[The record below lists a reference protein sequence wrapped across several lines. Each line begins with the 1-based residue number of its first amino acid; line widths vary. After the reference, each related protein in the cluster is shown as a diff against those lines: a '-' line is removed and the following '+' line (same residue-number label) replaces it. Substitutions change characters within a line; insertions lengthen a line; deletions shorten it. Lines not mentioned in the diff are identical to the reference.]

1 MKKLIKK
8 IIICVAMSFLVVLM
22 IYNFKTPKIAKA
34 YDSKD
39 CFSYFYDEPNHKLTF
54 KKNDFSNDI
63 DIGDYILYKVTKDN
77 GSYFY
82 VYDNIIDNQ
91 NIYDISFH
99 DCLDLGIRDK
109 FDDVYMK
116 IIYLDNDKYD
126 VFLSKIDSLKFDKL
140 FTNAI
145 DINFE
150 SDEGKKLI
158 ERAFY
163 DEKAGLRDVDVPVCY
178 DLNAY
183 EEAKLLTDSDQGLEY
198 YSQNTNTKKLDDD
211 PITNFVPKQYFTWV
225 GNHEYTGLMYKF
237 MIETKAVSDNSQT
250 MIKYASEVTIIR
262 YSIIQ
267 SVESGDT
274 LDGELQKTNFE
285 VNFKYGWHGN
295 YYCYLKNNDSNWK
308 TYDFNPHKDSIV
320 RTQGNVHRLE
330 MKYFSNSF
338 SLINQDGTLCKKSSI
353 KTAEI
358 SINFKLSNLKFNY
371 DYVDFMFYL
380 IQKFDKYASAYFDTV
395 EFVGNVLNMICSDD
409 DLSDLYDLNKGVTI
423 DNYINVKASN
433 KSVMYKDDLTQKI
446 SILHDDQNYEM
457 IVANGYDYNK
467 IVNRFSLEDPSYCV
481 RLCIAV
487 QDYKNTQCYVDG
499 RTYIIT
505 NDGIFFVDYD
515 KIKVEYNNFD
525 SVTENENT
533 SFGDKDWYC
542 FKYTISSDSIL
553 QIRTDINTLDIAFNN
568 ATWLKVYDQRYNLL
582 YYFDGYSTNTT
593 YYTGNASGIIKLSY
607 NNGASNFY
615 YIQTGFLKK
624 TNINYKVL
632 ISEPETYTSLALS
645 YTQNDNI
652 KYFKYRYNDGQTR
665 FRESFF
671 NIGAISPTV
680 NCETIFE
687 IYSEDLIRKNYAI
700 DGLWEDTGDD
710 ESNMN
715 SYKEN
720 IKLNDGEYYYIKVAV
735 SPKYRVFGNVRLEI
749 NHKETWQ

>member
-8 IIICVAMSFLVVLM
+8 IIICVAMSFLAVLM

-39 CFSYFYDEPNHKLTF
+39 NFSCFYDEPNHKLTF

-77 GSYFY
+77 GLYFY

-99 DCLDLGIRDK
+99 DCLDLGIRDN
-109 FDDVYMK
+109 FDDIYLK

-145 DINFE
+145 EINFE

-183 EEAKLLTDSDQGLEY
+183 EEAKLLTDSDQGLEH

-211 PITNFVPKQYFTWV
+211 PITNFIPKQYFTWV

-262 YSIIQ
+262 YSI
-267 SVESGDT
+267 T
-274 LDGELQKTNFE
+274 QKAKENGIENDEQITYFTTS
-285 VNFKYGWHGN
+285 FKYGWHGN
-295 YYCYLKNNDSNWK
+295 YYCYLKNDDSVWK

-320 RTQGNVHRLE
+320 RTQGNVHELE

-338 SLINQDGTLCKKSSI
+338 SLINQDESLCCNAYMSDADILIDHSLLNGASSTLEYVDLLVSII
-353 KTAEI
+353 KT
-358 SINFKLSNLKFNY
+358 
-371 DYVDFMFYL
+371 
-380 IQKFDKYASAYFDTV
+380 FDKYASAYLDTV
-395 EFVGNVLNMICSDD
+395 EFIGNALDLIFNKN

-423 DNYINVKASN
+423 DDYINVKASRNSISKASDLFYDVVIHN
-433 KSVMYKDDLTQKI
+433 KTENNQ
-446 SILHDDQNYEM
+446 M
-457 IVANGYDYNK
+457 IVANGFDYDK
-467 IVNRFSLEDPSYCV
+467 IKKRFDFNDSSYCV
-481 RLCIAV
+481 KLEITID
-487 QDYKNTQCYVDG
+487 DYKNTQCYVDG

-515 KIKVEYNNFD
+515 KIKVEYINFD

-533 SFGDKDWYC
+533 SFRDNDWYC
-542 FKYTISSDSIL
+542 FKYSISSDSIL
-553 QIRTDINTLDIAFNN
+553 QIRTNINTLNIAFNN
-568 ATWLKVYDQRYNLL
+568 ATWLKVYDQKYNLL
-582 YYFDGYSTNTT
+582 YYFDGYSRNTT

-607 NNGASNFY
+607 NNGASDFY

-632 ISEPETYTSLALS
+632 ISEPETYTSSALS

-687 IYSEDLIRKNYAI
+687 IYSGDLIRKNYAI